1 MAEYGSLRSGDEEG
15 TRGLQKDAGS
25 AFLGIRKGERDTCRA
40 GSGCQAGGGIWGE
53 VKGRKCAVV

>member
-25 AFLGIRKGERDTCRA
+25 AFLGIRKGERDTCRRGVDARLA
-40 GSGCQAGGGIWGE
+40 GADGG
-53 VKGRKCAVV
+53 K